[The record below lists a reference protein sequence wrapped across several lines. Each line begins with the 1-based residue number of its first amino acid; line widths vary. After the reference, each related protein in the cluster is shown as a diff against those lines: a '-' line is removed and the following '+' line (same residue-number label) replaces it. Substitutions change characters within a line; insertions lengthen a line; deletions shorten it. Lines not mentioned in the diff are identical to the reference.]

1 MIENKKIKNLSCNYT
16 SSLKKKKAELRAWEM
31 LGRRFIKNSISLY
44 PNFQRIVLYLFM
56 HRRHPFASR
65 NNLPP
70 RIAEQMPL
78 RQQQGTWTSD
88 NLPPGLYYVSG
99 TNRWAAGG
107 SQPAPP
113 TAALLPKG
121 GRVTAQRT
129 QKVFRWPSS
138 VDHEQIE
145 FRLAQVITNSRF
157 EFGLPFRDLN
167 WNLLRWG
174 FKQRTGPTSSQ
185 RALASP

>member
-121 GRVTAQRT
+121 GEGDGAAHPEGFQVAVKCRPRANRVQ
-129 QKVFRWPSS
+129 
-138 VDHEQIE
+138 
-145 FRLAQVITNSRF
+145 
-157 EFGLPFRDLN
+157 
-167 WNLLRWG
+167 
-174 FKQRTGPTSSQ
+174 TGPSDNKLEVWIRPSI
-185 RALASP
+185 